1 MAWRNRITGIKNRTH
16 SFRKLDRL
24 DDNDGDDDMPLLVQ
38 STSSLVSS
46 SPSARS
52 GSGGDSCVGLSFKAK
67 SIKNTNSNIAAVPDE
82 IEALSFPEFNNE
94 CQNEKGSFIAQF
106 KPNNVMTVE
115 ENRDTATIFDDDDDD
130 ASNDGSMFTAG
141 SKEEC
146 NDEEV
151 KDSLVTSL
159 RAPSMTGS
167 DMKNKDN
174 NSRNFGA
181 NSVSKLSIT
190 HSTTNSKSTG
200 EDKMSRNSRRSRN
213 RSIIDEDVDAA
224 TWNADKVDAFVD
236 VDDFGNSTESGKV
249 PMMMQSPAIEISG
262 VSLLTERDNSVNE
275 LLEVSHLM
283 TFNTLVLIQKQKDWI
298 EGSGDATNGANKG
311 ISSLITMEL
320 ENLERKIKLMMD
332 HKIWPNEKER
342 MKQERDPLTPSKAF
356 FKAMALIDKSIE
368 QFHSGYLKFMANTSE
383 ENHELKTRVAELVA
397 LNASLQDEASR
408 SRQKTET
415 IRNLQRERDDLTQKV
430 DRTDERLTLLIKSKV
445 FVDENE
451 NTSPNKDSK
460 FHNVKSYIHKLESER
475 EKHLTEIQS
484 LKSAIK
490 NTDSVKDEE
499 STSSV
504 IDDADERG
512 SLDGSS
518 TISNDSNDKHSD
530 ACVLDDDLGSQW
542 HALQENEEATAL
554 AASKEQQVSKLS
566 AKVAERDSALNS
578 LRSECKLM
586 RMQLLQLETNRN
598 EYKSQCESKNSA
610 LTASQDRIANLE
622 DEVLRTH
629 ARCATYEEDYE
640 ALKESFATHKEATK
654 QQLTNS
660 QLDVK
665 AQIESIQTESEEKLQ
680 RSGEQLKEVKEDRER
695 LVRDLKVSVKEIE
708 SERDSLRTILAENAE
723 AVTPITEDSY
733 SEEKKESECVASIS
747 EAQRLIES
755 EKDLKN
761 FEQMRGR
768 LAEKASEQVFTIAT
782 LQEENDIKD
791 EQLKSLNEMVEM
803 LLGKNCKEDDKNR
816 PWGQRI
822 SKLRDLSQR
831 GASGLLNRS
840 RHGSMH
846 GSRHGSM
853 HGSQHGMIED

>member
-1 MAWRNRITGIKNRTH
+1 
-16 SFRKLDRL
+16 
-24 DDNDGDDDMPLLVQ
+24 
-38 STSSLVSS
+38 
-46 SPSARS
+46 
-52 GSGGDSCVGLSFKAK
+52 
-67 SIKNTNSNIAAVPDE
+67 
-82 IEALSFPEFNNE
+82 
-94 CQNEKGSFIAQF
+94 
-106 KPNNVMTVE
+106 
-115 ENRDTATIFDDDDDD
+115 
-130 ASNDGSMFTAG
+130 
-141 SKEEC
+141 
-146 NDEEV
+146 
-151 KDSLVTSL
+151 
-159 RAPSMTGS
+159 
-167 DMKNKDN
+167 
-174 NSRNFGA
+174 
-181 NSVSKLSIT
+181 
-190 HSTTNSKSTG
+190 
-200 EDKMSRNSRRSRN
+200 
-213 RSIIDEDVDAA
+213 
-224 TWNADKVDAFVD
+224 
-236 VDDFGNSTESGKV
+236 
-249 PMMMQSPAIEISG
+249 
-262 VSLLTERDNSVNE
+262 
-275 LLEVSHLM
+275 
-283 TFNTLVLIQKQKDWI
+283 
-298 EGSGDATNGANKG
+298 
-311 ISSLITMEL
+311 
-320 ENLERKIKLMMD
+320 
-332 HKIWPNEKER
+332 
-342 MKQERDPLTPSKAF
+342 
-356 FKAMALIDKSIE
+356 
-368 QFHSGYLKFMANTSE
+368 
-383 ENHELKTRVAELVA
+383 
-397 LNASLQDEASR
+397 
-408 SRQKTET
+408 
-415 IRNLQRERDDLTQKV
+415 
-430 DRTDERLTLLIKSKV
+430 
-445 FVDENE
+445 
-451 NTSPNKDSK
+451 
-460 FHNVKSYIHKLESER
+460 
-475 EKHLTEIQS
+475 
-484 LKSAIK
+484 
-490 NTDSVKDEE
+490 
-499 STSSV
+499 
-504 IDDADERG
+504 
-512 SLDGSS
+512 LDGSS

-542 HALQENEEATAL
+542 HTLQENEEATAL

-598 EYKSQCESKNSA
+598 EYKSQCESKDSA
-610 LTASQDRIANLE
+610 LAASQDRIANLE

-695 LVRDLKVSVKEIE
+695 LVRDLKVSVEEIE

-723 AVTPITEDSY
+723 VVTPITEDSY

-747 EAQRLIES
+747 EAQRLIET

-803 LLGKNCKEDDKNR
+803 LLGKNCKEDDNNR